1 MHSKQRQL
9 GSIFAISLLFG
20 AATLWGLTVPGD
32 IRQLAMERY
41 GQRAADSVAQWEK
54 LIRESR
60 GLAVTEQLEA
70 ANNFFNQH
78 VVWVSDQEAWDAEDY
93 WATPLETMAREV
105 GDCEDFSIAKYA
117 TLLLMGVDPT
127 SLRMVY
133 VKLKRSGLTQAH
145 MVLAW
150 YETPGSTPQIL
161 DNVEHSI
168 MPATDRGDLIPIFSF
183 NGDAI
188 WAGVRSQPSSADPL
202 ARLSRWRQV
211 LTKMRNEG
219 FELAP

>member
-1 MHSKQRQL
+1 VASKL
-9 GSIFAISLLFG
+9 
-20 AATLWGLTVPGD
+20 
-32 IRQLAMERY
+32 
-41 GQRAADSVAQWEK
+41 K
-54 LIRESR
+54 
-60 GLAVTEQLEA
+60 A
-70 ANNFFNQH
+70 ANDFFNQNIR
-78 VVWVSDQEAWDAEDY
+78 WVSDEEAWGAEDY
-93 WATPLETMAREV
+93 WATPLETMGKEV

-117 TLLLMGVDPT
+117 TLMLMGVDPT

-150 YETPGSTPQIL
+150 YQSPSSTPQIL
-161 DNVEHSI
+161 DNVEYSI
-168 MPATDRGDLIPIFSF
+168 MPGTERGDLIPVFSF
-183 NGDAI
+183 NGESI
-188 WAGVRSQPSSADPL
+188 WVGSRSEPSSADPL

>member
-1 MHSKQRQL
+1 MHFKLQQL
-9 GSIFAISLLFG
+9 RSMFAIPLLFG
-20 AATLWGLTVPGD
+20 AAILWGLTVPGD

-41 GQRAADSVAQWEK
+41 GQRAADSVAQWEE

-70 ANNFFNQH
+70 VNNFFNQH
-78 VVWVSDQEAWDAEDY
+78 VAWVSDQEAWDAEDY

-117 TLLLMGVDPT
+117 TLLVMGVDPT

-150 YETPGSTPQIL
+150 YETSGSTPQIL
-161 DNVEHSI
+161 DNVEYSI

-219 FELAP
+219 FKLAL